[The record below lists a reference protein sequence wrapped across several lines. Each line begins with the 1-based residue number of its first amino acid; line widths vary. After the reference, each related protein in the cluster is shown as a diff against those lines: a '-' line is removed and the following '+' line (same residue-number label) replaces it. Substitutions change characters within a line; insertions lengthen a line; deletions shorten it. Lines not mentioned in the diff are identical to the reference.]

1 MTKTKRQ
8 IKLENQVFSFTRF
21 AFANFNNDTLGTSE
35 WEVSFDWDVSEY
47 DQTQQSYLLARLLNK
62 QLGHLAPSFH
72 KEFKKLI
79 NKEVA

>member
-47 DQTQQSYLLARLLNK
+47 DQTQQ
-62 QLGHLAPSFH
+62 G
-72 KEFKKLI
+72 
-79 NKEVA
+79 